1 MKNKIYCSLL
11 LIFSI
16 CLFSIADNY
25 RNFIEKG
32 VLLLQQGK
40 GEQALSFFEKA
51 RRENPENA
59 EPYYL
64 LANCYFAIGN
74 PDKALSNYQKALEL
88 NPNNPDYH
96 YSLAFLYLAA
106 GEEEKA
112 LDVFKKVIQLSPQS
126 LTGQLALKQKLKLE
140 KSLKEEEITKG
151 WIKREEDERRRIQE
165 LTKEKSEGKTSE
177 KTPSG
182 PGMPGVDKTL
192 QKVSKI
198 PVDKLIKRLKFGTDS
213 KRIASSKNLILHDS
227 EELQPYVNSLLALLK
242 KEKIVEVR
250 INTIKAIGQSATKEG
265 AIALLNIMSEPGE
278 LFELK
283 LVALESLGETK
294 EEEIIGNLRNALK
307 TLVDRRITQRQEAK
321 KNLSTVN
328 QKIDNLEVQ
337 QLTLNG
343 EIQSLKQK
351 QNEMQGK
358 LRGGMEF
365 GMPPGMA
372 PPPGFE
378 GREEKP
384 LKLAEIKKLQQELI
398 KIKQDIKEKNQKLES
413 IKEEMAGLQEKKR
426 EYETLLSRKFGE
438 KIASA
443 PSFRDMPPGFRM
455 PQVEEKRQTDEGKNE
470 QIFAL
475 RLIKILGKL
484 RDKESLPVIK
494 NAWKEYGAEDEK
506 IDYGLTL
513 ARLEDYS
520 SIKMLINRLKKD
532 YPQRN
537 KENELILRSGIIEVA
552 GNYIK
557 THQDEEL
564 EELLRFLSEDS
575 EYGPIKKTA
584 SNAISSLKK
593 PKESTKI
600 KK

>member
-1 MKNKIYCSLL
+1 MKNTIYCSLL

-25 RNFIEKG
+25 RDSIEKG

-40 GEQALSFFEKA
+40 EEQALSFFEKA
-51 RRENPENA
+51 RKENPEKA

-74 PDKALSNYQKALEL
+74 PEKALSNYQKALEL

-112 LDVFKKVIQLSPQS
+112 LDAFKKVIQLSPQS
-126 LTGQLALKQKLKLE
+126 LTGQIALKQKLELE
-140 KSLKEEEITKG
+140 KLLKEDEMTKG
-151 WIKREEDERRRIQE
+151 WIKKEDDEKREKQE
-165 LTKEKSEGKTSE
+165 FAKKKDEGKTSE
-177 KTPSG
+177 QTPFG
-182 PGMPGVDKTL
+182 QEIPDL

-213 KRIASSKNLILHDS
+213 KRIESSKNLILHDS
-227 EELQPYVNSLLALLK
+227 EELQPYVNSLLALLE

-265 AIALLNIMSEPGE
+265 AIALLNIMSEPDE

-321 KNLSTVN
+321 KNLITVN
-328 QKIDNLEVQ
+328 QNIENLEVQ
-337 QLTLNG
+337 QLTLTG

-351 QNEMQGK
+351 QDEIQSK
-358 LRGGMEF
+358 LGGGMEF
-365 GMPPGMA
+365 GMPPGTA
-372 PPPGFE
+372 PPGFGGRGE
-378 GREEKP
+378 GKP
-384 LKLAEIKKLQQELI
+384 LKPEEIKKLQQELK
-398 KIKQDIKEKNQKLES
+398 KIKQDIEEKSQKLES
-413 IKEEMAGLQEKKR
+413 IKEEMASLQEKKR

-438 KIASA
+438 KIISKS
-443 PSFRDMPPGFRM
+443 PDRSMFPEFGMPL
-455 PQVEEKRQTDEGKNE
+455 VEEKRQTDEGRNE

-475 RLIKILGKL
+475 SLIKILGKL
-484 RDKESLPVIK
+484 RDKESLPAIK
-494 NAWKEYGAEDEK
+494 NAWKEYGSEGEK

-520 SIKMLINRLKKD
+520 SIEILISRLKKD
-532 YPQRN
+532 YPEQN

-557 THQDEEL
+557 THPDEEL
-564 EELLRFLSEDS
+564 EEMLKFLSEDS
-575 EYGPIKKTA
+575 EYGPIKKAA

-593 PKESTKI
+593 PSETKAKKE
-600 KK
+600 